1 MRTLPLLF
9 VLTAC
14 SSQASSPP
22 TTPSEATAPAEP
34 EGVVRFSFAVNGLE
48 HGNGAL

>member
-1 MRTLPLLF
+1 MRILPLAL
-9 VLTAC
+9 LAAAC
-14 SSQASSPP
+14 ATQASPPP
-22 TTPSEATAPAEP
+22 TPGADVVPSEP